1 MPEKFSSLKEL
12 HEKLWNKAQGN
23 DEKKRIYTQ
32 IKNFSIME
40 EHLLPMEQQTD
51 EHTLLLDSN
60 EHEVPGIS
68 WEDIKSGGVKVKANN
83 NNNEDWWAYYDPE
96 AKGGRKK
103 TRRRKCKRKNKSKRI
118 DAGYYDKYRGWY
130 DVQGCGKCYDYCRWV
145 GNSGPGGNPKN
156 KTIKKM
162 KGKSK
167 SWWSCRLANKKGR
180 YSTRKKWK
188 KGFNYKKCVKKGQNS
203 ALPLQGNKSMFGG
216 GLFKGKSTISSDFE
230 SGNINHIK
238 NVQRKKD
245 VLVVLE
251 INDEPYSKNTKRK
264 YQNWFYFKSN
274 DVQRKSMTYTIRNIN
289 VFGNDWKGFNVCYSY
304 DNKNW
309 KRIKTSFSKKNKTLT
324 WNHKSTKKN
333 VYYAYYPPYTT
344 KMKQKLMNTYKDK
357 KGVKAKTLGKS
368 GVDVLIL
375 GNGPLNIFIVARQ
388 HPGESIGSWMIEG
401 FLKQYFKNKQRK
413 LIESIFTVYV
423 IPMANPD
430 GVKLGHWYTNK
441 NGQNLNRS
449 WRHNKTPETN
459 DMKRL
464 MQKENT
470 ILYLDLHGDE
480 GSSRHFITTCV
491 EPYNKVHDG
500 FNKIMALFCPNYQ
513 MEDYYKRHTH
523 KVYGTMDCFDRKR
536 TLTIEGAMKHPI
548 FKHKTI
554 QNEGIEIGKAIFKTI
569 FYNIL

>member
-1 MPEKFSSLKEL
+1 MPEK
-12 HEKLWNKAQGN
+12 
-23 DEKKRIYTQ
+23 
-32 IKNFSIME
+32 
-40 EHLLPMEQQTD
+40 
-51 EHTLLLDSN
+51 
-60 EHEVPGIS
+60 
-68 WEDIKSGGVKVKANN
+68 
-83 NNNEDWWAYYDPE
+83 
-96 AKGGRKK
+96 
-103 TRRRKCKRKNKSKRI
+103 TRRKKCKRKNKSKRI

-145 GNSGPGGNPKN
+145 GNSGSGGNPKN

-167 SWWSCRLANKKGR
+167 SWWSCRLANKKGH

-216 GLFKGKSTISSDFE
+216 RLFKGESTISSDFE

-251 INDEPYSKNTKRK
+251 IENEPYRKNTKRK

-274 DVQRKSMTYTIRNIN
+274 DVQRKSMTYTIQNIN

-423 IPMANPD
+423 IPMANPS
-430 GVKLGHWYTNK
+430 GVELGHWYTNK

-464 MQKENT
+464 MKKENT
-470 ILYLDLHGDE
+470 MLYLDLHGDE
-480 GSSRHFITTCV
+480 GSSKHFITTCM
-491 EPYNKVHDG
+491 EPHNKVHEG
-500 FNKIMALFCPNYQ
+500 FNKIMARFCPNYQ

-554 QNEGIEIGKAIFKTI
+554 QDEGIEIGKAIFKTI

>member
-1 MPEKFSSLKEL
+1 M
-12 HEKLWNKAQGN
+12 
-23 DEKKRIYTQ
+23 R
-32 IKNFSIME
+32 
-40 EHLLPMEQQTD
+40 
-51 EHTLLLDSN
+51 
-60 EHEVPGIS
+60 
-68 WEDIKSGGVKVKANN
+68 
-83 NNNEDWWAYYDPE
+83 
-96 AKGGRKK
+96 
-103 TRRRKCKRKNKSKRI
+103 TRRKR
-118 DAGYYDKYRGWY
+118 
-130 DVQGCGKCYDYCRWV
+130 
-145 GNSGPGGNPKN
+145 
-156 KTIKKM
+156 
-162 KGKSK
+162 
-167 SWWSCRLANKKGR
+167 NKKQN
-180 YSTRKKWK
+180 YTKKK
-188 KGFNYKKCVKKGQNS
+188 
-203 ALPLQGNKSMFGG
+203 ALSGT

-245 VLVVLE
+245 VLVILE
-251 INDEPYSKNTKRK
+251 IKDEPYSKNTKRK

-274 DVQRKSMTYTIRNIN
+274 DVQRKSMTYTIQNIN
-289 VFGNDWKGFNVCYSY
+289 IFGNDWKGFNVCYSY

-368 GVDVLIL
+368 GVDALIL

-413 LIESIFTVYV
+413 LIESIFTIYV

-480 GSSRHFITTCV
+480 GSSRHFITTCM
-491 EPYNKVHDG
+491 EPYNKVHEG
-500 FNKIMALFCPNYQ
+500 FNKTMALFCPNYQ

-554 QNEGIEIGKAIFKTI
+554 QDEGIEIGKAIFKTI